1 VGANRP
7 ATPSIVMK
15 YVFLPAVLMLALGC
29 VSRANKPD
37 PGLQTRPH
45 PLDSSKAVSQDQI
58 SAVVRNKANQ
68 AMLKSCYER
77 ALKMDNHLTRGR
89 VEVTVSVSTS
99 GSAQR
104 VVTHT
109 PSNFQVVESC
119 IKGAV
124 KRWVFPPSN
133 EDYAVNF
140 PLVLRGGM

>member
-1 VGANRP
+1 MRH
-7 ATPSIVMK
+7 
-15 YVFLPAVLMLALGC
+15 VFLPAVLLLVLGC
-29 VSRANKPD
+29 ASRADKPD
-37 PGLQTRPH
+37 PGLQARPH

-68 AMLKSCYER
+68 ATLKSCYER
-77 ALKMDNHLTRGR
+77 ALKMDHHLTRGR
-89 VEVTVSVSTS
+89 VEVTVSVSPS

-104 VVTHT
+104 VVTHA
-109 PSNFQVVESC
+109 PSNFRGVESC

-124 KRWVFPPSN
+124 KGWVFPPSN